1 MCMSNLPI
9 DAMNTLQEISLKID
23 KKKEQGRSKYGESE
37 PNTIIISSE
46 MFYELQES
54 FDMQLKEGGFSLF
67 GMKVIVNEYLPKSG
81 VSFLDDRELEM
92 GEPRFMTNL
101 IHDDSISTNQNY
113 LKHLKTR
120 RDKYGK
126 GI

>member
-67 GMKVIVNEYLPKSG
+67 GMKVIANEYLPKSG